1 MGNLL
6 YIDLGDL
13 LTRIEERY
21 GLSLPRRIVTARYDR
36 YTGSLTI
43 KFRRR
48 TPMYED
54 MTWDGLVKLYYGE
67 EGGLVALKVLDI
79 SML

>member
-21 GLSLPRRIVTARYDR
+21 GLSLPRRIVTAKYDR
-36 YTGSLTI
+36 YTGSLII

-54 MTWDGLVKLYYGE
+54 TTWDGLVKLYYGE
-67 EGGLVALKVLDI
+67 GGGVVALKVLDI